1 MTEKELE
8 VLDTGP
14 PRVPQSLQDPER
26 CARRLC
32 GSCAQRPVEASGLCH
47 ACRVYAARRGHAR
60 SLEMT
65 ERQAARDQDA
75 RRLAAAVVAAAQRRL
90 PPAATFGE
98 WDGPDTLT
106 LGEWAALMG
115 YTRKRRKYR

>member
-1 MTEKELE
+1 MTKKMRE
-8 VLDTGP
+8 VLDTGTRP
-14 PRVPQSLQDPER
+14 VPQSFQDPER
-26 CARRLC
+26 CARTLC

-47 ACRVYAARRGHAR
+47 ACRVYEARRGHAR
-60 SLEMT
+60 SLAMT

-75 RRLAAAVVAAAQRRL
+75 RRLACALTVVAHRRL

-115 YTRKRRKYR
+115 YTRKRRAYR